1 MVVSKNRVKKEGRD
15 FLMKCVGCQYE
26 APVRSFRYL
35 YNARIDAPLSLRQCP
50 KCMVWLSVD
59 ELHGEA
65 KGIVKPGDAPWGKST
80 GIEGLAED
88 VLEKGR
94 N

>member
-1 MVVSKNRVKKEGRD
+1 
-15 FLMKCVGCQYE
+15 MKCVGCQYE
-26 APVRSFRYL
+26 APVRNFRYL

-59 ELHGEA
+59 ELRGEA
-65 KGIVKPGDAPWGKST
+65 KSIVKPGDAPWGKST

-88 VLEKGR
+88 VLER
-94 N
+94 RI